1 VKYRMGIALASLISG
16 LVAVYLHLWKI
27 GRVGAL
33 ACGAGGDCELVQ
45 HSSWSYFLGVD
56 VALIGAAGYALLLL
70 VSVVSLQPRFVDR
83 RGPALVMA
91 GMIGAAALFTVR
103 LKYGE
108 FVVLRSFCP
117 WCAVSALAIT
127 LCAVMIA
134 LELRRLSRHPQR
146 DRLSSTARARAI

>member
-27 GRVGAL
+27 GRVGTL

>member
-1 VKYRMGIALASLISG
+1 
-16 LVAVYLHLWKI
+16 
-27 GRVGAL
+27 
-33 ACGAGGDCELVQ
+33 
-45 HSSWSYFLGVD
+45 
-56 VALIGAAGYALLLL
+56 
-70 VSVVSLQPRFVDR
+70 
-83 RGPALVMA
+83 MA

>member
-1 VKYRMGIALASLISG
+1 MGIALASLISG

-27 GRVGAL
+27 GRVGTL